1 MEPSGVTFPSML
13 SESHLAVLLASPWFG
28 GLPEQV
34 RDDMLARAGVRALNT
49 GQQLFRCGEP
59 PDGLYIVLQGIIR
72 LSNTTRDGQEAV
84 LNFYEPG
91 SWLGEVSMLDRSNRL
106 HDAHAHAPS
115 QVLHISPLA
124 LGELCERHPALVRM
138 LLDLEVSRLRAMLVA
153 FAAFSTQ
160 SLEQR
165 LAGRLLGLSESFGST
180 SPKGTS
186 LDLRLSQEA
195 MAQLIGATRQRV
207 NQVLNRWEGEGLVE
221 HAYGRI
227 TILQRTRLERL
238 AEGDD

>member
-1 MEPSGVTFPSML
+1 MIFPPLL
-13 SESHLAVLLASPWFG
+13 SESHLAMLMASRWFG
-28 GLPEQV
+28 GLPAPT
-34 RDDMLARAGVRALNT
+34 RDDLLARASVRALAT
-49 GQQLFRCGEP
+49 GKLLFRCGEP
-59 PDGLYIVLQGIIR
+59 PDGLYIVLQGVIR

-91 SWLGEVSMLDRSNRL
+91 NWLGEVSQLDRSVRL
-106 HDAHAHAPS
+106 HDAYAQVPS

-124 LGELCERHPALVRM
+124 LGELCDRHPALVRM
-138 LLDLEVSRLRAMLVA
+138 LLELEVSRLRAMLVA
-153 FAAFSTQ
+153 FSAFSTQ

-165 LAGRLLGLSESFGST
+165 LAGRLLGLSESFGVT
-180 SPKGTS
+180 GEKGLS

-207 NQVLNRWEGEGLVE
+207 NQVLNRWEAEGLVE

-227 TILQRTRLERL
+227 SILDRARLEAL
-238 AEGDD
+238 AGGEG